1 MIDRFVVDDLIL
13 ISGGKEISVESFQN
27 EDGNRGASGWRV
39 VGRNNGILGGES
51 GQREIAFTGAAVWA
65 VREDGKLLCN
75 WSSVRRSSPQGRSP
89 DNSRTQVAGR
99 LPRWSHATR
108 RECDW
113 RFPALS
119 STVAVTA
126 RCPSE
131 WPGQHSRRHI

>member
-51 GQREIAFTGAAVWA
+51 GQREIAFTGTAVWA

-75 WSSVRRSSPQGRSP
+75 WSSVRRSSPQG
-89 DNSRTQVAGR
+89 Q
-99 LPRWSHATR
+99 
-108 RECDW
+108 
-113 RFPALS
+113 
-119 STVAVTA
+119 
-126 RCPSE
+126 
-131 WPGQHSRRHI
+131 WPGQLANPGRRPPPSLEPCDAPGMRLALPGVIVYSCRNGQVPI